1 MRSTRSTPRSGRRS
15 RGCSAFESEVGMSPS
30 EVFPAPHGGQRGEH
44 QPGAGGPPLR
54 WDPSRVTQVAKSLER
69 DGLIQRHRDP
79 KDNRVVRM
87 RLTPEGRRIFE
98 GACSKREILRAR
110 IRRALSQ
117 EEEDE
122 LRRLLGKV
130 AEALED

>member
-1 MRSTRSTPRSGRRS
+1 M
-15 RGCSAFESEVGMSPS
+15 
-30 EVFPAPHGGQRGEH
+30 
-44 QPGAGGPPLR
+44 
-54 WDPSRVTQVAKSLER
+54 
-69 DGLIQRHRDP
+69 
-79 KDNRVVRM
+79 
-87 RLTPEGRRIFE
+87 TPEGRRIFE
-98 GACSKREILRAR
+98 GAYAKREVLRAR